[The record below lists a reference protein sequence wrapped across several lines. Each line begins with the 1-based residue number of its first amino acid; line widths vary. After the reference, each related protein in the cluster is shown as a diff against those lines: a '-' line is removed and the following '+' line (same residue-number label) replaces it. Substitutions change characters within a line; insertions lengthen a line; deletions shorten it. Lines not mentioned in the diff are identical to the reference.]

1 MNTSFG
7 RWLLGLRDLP
17 TDTGQLQI
25 AWERPI
31 PGWVWFLAITVCI
44 AIAIWSYSR
53 LDAGRRARGFL
64 ATARAGILALLL
76 VAVAG
81 PMIELPRE
89 LVEPDWVAVL
99 ALGEGEA
106 LLVEQYRHGVG
117 RASLELPAGVIDE
130 GESAAEAAAR
140 ELREETGYV
149 ASRIEPL
156 GVVSPEPARNT
167 AMGHFYVETGCRQV
181 GEQRLDRSEHIAVRP
196 LAVADLLNAVDDGR
210 IVHGSHVA
218 AILLAERRGLLG

>member
-1 MNTSFG
+1 MYK
-7 RWLLGLRDLP
+7 R
-17 TDTGQLQI
+17 Q
-25 AWERPI
+25 
-31 PGWVWFLAITVCI
+31 
-44 AIAIWSYSR
+44 
-53 LDAGRRARGFL
+53 
-64 ATARAGILALLL
+64 
-76 VAVAG
+76 
-81 PMIELPRE
+81 
-89 LVEPDWVAVL
+89 
-99 ALGEGEA
+99 
-106 LLVEQYRHGVG
+106 G

-156 GVVSPEPARNT
+156 VVVSPEPARHT
-167 AMGHFYVETGCRQV
+167 TMGHFYVATGCRRV